1 MHIKTYGHLKIA
13 KIFLRITIFVAIGF
27 IGFYFSYKGFLTAEN
42 SKLLLSKINIDQN
55 IEFANVQVKSL
66 SQSLIIKNS
75 LRFATKDVLT
85 STASY
90 VLIETKDL
98 SYIEFTSDLKGFKTK
113 VTNKLISSPSDFNI
127 QLNAEIIDASK
138 SIGSLQAS
146 IDLGFLLNR
155 MSVSKDFKATL
166 STTSSGSLLE
176 ICSINPLAKT
186 NYLYCHE
193 FTKAYF
199 IKQVAPNAV
208 TYLIALLLCAFLLY
222 NFYSKIIKKLTS
234 KEKEVHA
241 YEQIAHD
248 IKSPITALAIISEA
262 KDLDSRA
269 QPLLKTSVA
278 RLKEIVNSNA
288 KASSIAETNNEVD
301 IHQLITEIINE
312 KQTIRKDISIHFS
325 SSAKNAVTA
334 IDSVELKRIVSN
346 LINNSI
352 DATTSN
358 KCIEVSLDEDRNG
371 LKLQVKDY
379 GKGIPEHLLKK
390 VFDRKFTYDK
400 PKGTGLGLY
409 HAKEFITKWNGSIQ
423 IESTEGV
430 GTTIT
435 VRLPLLKSKLKA

>member
-1 MHIKTYGHLKIA
+1 MYIKTYGHLKIT
-13 KIFLRITIFVAIGF
+13 KIILRITIFGVLGF
-27 IGFYFSYKGFLTAEN
+27 IGFYFSYQGFLTAEN

-90 VLIETKDL
+90 VLLETKDL
-98 SYIEFTSDLKGFKTK
+98 SYIEFTSDLKDFKTK

-127 QLNAEIIDASK
+127 QLNTEIIDAGK

-155 MSVSKDFKATL
+155 MSFSEDFKAKL
-166 STTSSGSLLE
+166 STASSVSLLE

-186 NYLYCHE
+186 HYFYCHE

-199 IKQVAPNAV
+199 IKQIAPNAT

-222 NFYSKIIKKLTS
+222 NFYSKIMKKLTS

-248 IKSPITALAIISEA
+248 IKSPITALSIISEA
-262 KDLDSRA
+262 KDLDSRV

-288 KASSIAETNNEVD
+288 KAAADTNREVD
-301 IHQLITEIINE
+301 INQLISDIIHE
-312 KQTIRKDISIHFS
+312 KQTIRKDIRIHFS
-325 SSAKNAVTA
+325 SSAKNAATA
-334 IDSVELKRIVSN
+334 IDSVEMKRIVSN

-352 DATTSN
+352 EATTSN
-358 KCIEVSLDEDRNG
+358 KRIEVTLDEDRNG
-371 LKLQVKDY
+371 LKLSIKDH
-379 GKGIPEHLLKK
+379 GKGIPEHLLIK

-400 PKGTGLGLY
+400 PQGTGLGLY

-423 IESTEGV
+423 IDSTEGV
-430 GTTIT
+430 GTTVTII
-435 VRLPLLKSKLKA
+435 LPIHKLKQKA